1 MLLLLRNRQHNSTEG
16 CLVPAYIVSD
26 TTEFTLESGTSEERE
41 DNDASADE
49 DSISDILGTSLSIG
63 QHAFS
68 QMEADVDKQR
78 RARRQDEQ
86 LTMSAEQHQL
96 Q

>member
-1 MLLLLRNRQHNSTEG
+1 LTE
-16 CLVPAYIVSD
+16 CISCSNNN
-26 TTEFTLESGTSEERE
+26 FTVDSGTSDEPEE
-41 DNDASADE
+41 DDDGADVDE

-78 RARRQDEQ
+78 RERRQDAR
-86 LTMSAEQHQL
+86 LSMAAEQHRL